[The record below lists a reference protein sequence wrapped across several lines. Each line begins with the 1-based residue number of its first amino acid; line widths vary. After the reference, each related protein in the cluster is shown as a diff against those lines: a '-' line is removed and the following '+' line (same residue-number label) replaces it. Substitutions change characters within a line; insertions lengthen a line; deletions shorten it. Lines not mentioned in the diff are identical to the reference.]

1 MSPLHRNILWLFVSQ
16 IATWMISIV
25 LLILAPSRLGS
36 EDFGRASF
44 VLAFVGFFGLVGS
57 LGSYQYLVKR
67 IARDQR
73 EVGRLVVDGIQLK
86 LILGL
91 LLAVVALTL
100 AWVLSYSGE
109 VLLLIGIGSALM
121 IAGLL
126 NEILIAGLAGMER
139 MTGNAFWATVQVYVG
154 SAFTIVVL
162 LSTHSLVLYTLAIG
176 VAVFVPLTANF
187 MRLRPFLDRRSPR
200 AKGSHRAIFLGGLPF
215 VVLSGLNL
223 IYGTI
228 DVPILDSISGNTT
241 VGWYTLAY
249 RWIGMPIFIT
259 TIVTTAFLPSLS
271 EMAGRASHMEFTQLT
286 NRAIRLV
293 LFVSIPASVGLIF
306 VSPDILHLLY
316 DSEYNRSIVLMRILS
331 IHIPIAAMDTVLATA
346 LIASD
351 RQNRYLIVAL
361 AAAIINPPL
370 VVLMIHLAENRYGNG
385 AIGAA
390 IVTVLTEVFI
400 MVGALKLRSKG
411 VIDRHTVAFVARC
424 LLGIGAMSLVLAIAS
439 DLHLFLK
446 VAAGGVA
453 YGLASLALGTVS
465 FSRVKG
471 MITELGRAKIAVPQ
485 LEQATQE

>member
-36 EDFGRASF
+36 EDFGRVSF
-44 VLAFVGFFGLVGS
+44 VVAFVGFFGLIGA
-57 LGSYQYLVKR
+57 LGSHQYVVKR
-67 IARDQR
+67 VARDQS

-86 LILGL
+86 LVLGVL
-91 LLAVVALTL
+91 LSAIALTL

-109 VLLLIGIGSALM
+109 VLLLIALSMALM
-121 IAGLL
+121 VAGLL
-126 NEILIAGLAGMER
+126 NDILVAGLAGMER

-154 SAFTIVVL
+154 NGLTILVL
-162 LSTHSLVLYTLAIG
+162 LTTHSLVLYTIAFG
-176 VAVFVPLTANF
+176 VSVFVPLTANF
-187 MRLRPFLDRRSPR
+187 IRLRPFIERRTPR
-200 AKGSHRAIFLGGLPF
+200 VKGSRRAMFRGGVPF
-215 VVLSGLNL
+215 VLLSGLNL

-228 DVPILDSISGNTT
+228 DVPILDSISGNTV

-249 RWIGMPIFIT
+249 RWIGIPIFIT

-271 EMAGRASHMEFTQLT
+271 EMAGRASLLEFAQLT

-306 VSPDILHLLY
+306 VAPDILHLLY
-316 DSEYNRSIVLMRILS
+316 DAEYNRSIVLMRILS
-331 IHIPIAAMDTVLATA
+331 IHIPLAAMTTVLATG
-346 LIASD
+346 LIAAD
-351 RQNRYLIVAL
+351 RQNRYLLVAL

-370 VVLMIHLAENRYGNG
+370 VFVMIHFTQNRYDNG

-400 MVGALKLRSKG
+400 LVGALKVRTKG
-411 VIDRHTVAFVARC
+411 VVDRPTVAFITRC
-424 LLGIGAMSLVLAIAS
+424 LLGVGVMSLVLAAVV
-439 DLHLFLK
+439 DLPLFVK
-446 VAAGGVA
+446 VPVGGVA
-453 YGLASLALGTVS
+453 YALASLALGTVS

-471 MITELGRAKIAVPQ
+471 MISELGRAKTAVPQ
-485 LEQATQE
+485 LDEAPQE